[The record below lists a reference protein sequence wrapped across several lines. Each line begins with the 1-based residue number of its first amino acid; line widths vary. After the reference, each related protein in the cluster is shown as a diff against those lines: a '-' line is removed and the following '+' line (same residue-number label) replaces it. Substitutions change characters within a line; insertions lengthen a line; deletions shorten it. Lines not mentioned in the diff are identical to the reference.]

1 MASIL
6 DAADDASSSSP
17 KPRADAA
24 PSQLQ
29 GDPKEQV
36 DIPSAKRSSQYDQN
50 KTADAHSSL
59 STLED
64 ELSSLSLDNNT
75 MFRALASI
83 FQATQIHESHLDID
97 HLKDGRDTWAIL
109 RHGDE
114 LERQGIQDLTS
125 LAAVRET
132 LEKML
137 GVASRL
143 LLPAIRIIADGS
155 REGGLCLKCGILW
168 LMRDSLVATP
178 FWRERYPGIRS
189 SSHCI

>member
-1 MASIL
+1 MASKQ

-17 KPRADAA
+17 KHRADAA

-29 GDPKEQV
+29 RDSKEQV
-36 DIPSAKRSSQYDQN
+36 DIPSAKRSSQYDRN

-64 ELSSLSLDNNT
+64 ELSLLSLENNT

-83 FQATQIHESHLDID
+83 FQATHMHENHLNID
-97 HLKDGRDTWAIL
+97 HLKDGSDTWAIL

-114 LERQGIQDLTS
+114 LERQGIQDITS

-132 LEKML
+132 LDKML
-137 GVASRL
+137 VVASRL
-143 LLPAIRIIADGS
+143 LLPALRIIADGS
-155 REGGLCLKCGILW
+155 REGGLRLKCGIIL
-168 LMRDSLVATP
+168 LMMHSLVATP
-178 FWRERYPGIRS
+178 SWGERYSGVRS